1 MSKVYFVTGTDTGVG
16 KSYVSAGLLKAAM
29 AAGYSTA
36 ALKPIAAGC
45 VDTAEGLRNEDAL
58 LLQQYCSLPLSYEQI
73 NPVALA
79 LPLAPHIAA
88 AQARRR
94 LDVERLLGF
103 CRAVLMQKADL
114 TVIEGA
120 GGWRVPLN
128 ARHTLAELPRRLE
141 VPVILVVGIRLGCI
155 NHALLTAE
163 AIRADGLLLAGW
175 VANFIDADMPFADEN
190 VATLEALLGTP
201 CLARL
206 PYRQDFSGSDC
217 ADQFDISLIL
227 AD

>member
-1 MSKVYFVTGTDTGVG
+1 MG
-16 KSYVSAGLLKAAM
+16 KSYVSAGLLKSAL
-29 AAGYSTA
+29 AAGYTTA

-45 VDTAEGLRNEDAL
+45 IDTAEGLRNDDAL
-58 LLQQYCSLPLSYEQI
+58 LLQQFCSPPLSYEQI

-88 AQARRR
+88 AQAGRR

-103 CRAVLMQKADL
+103 CRAVIMQKADL

-128 ARHTLAELPRRLE
+128 ARYTLAELPRRLE

-163 AIRADGLLLAGW
+163 AIRADGLKLVGW
-175 VANFIDADMPFADEN
+175 VANHLEADMPFAEEN
-190 VATLEALLGTP
+190 VATLEALLETP

-206 PYRQDFSGSDC
+206 PYQSDFPGSDC
-217 ADQFDISLIL
+217 ADRFDMSLIL
-227 AD
+227 PD